1 MLISRS
7 SVVRFKLYLF
17 TSIAFKFRRLWE
29 PKHHQQQQ
37 AASTTAGGKDKCY
50 SPPCYSLSLFLF
62 FSLVSR
68 HLPTLS
74 LPLSSPI
81 HLSLALV
88 SFSWLHQRLRMHAC
102 EATSAARVVRAT
114 QTQPLYTRSLC
125 FSLFLSHSFNT
136 INLSVRYSD
145 LVAKCARK

>member
-1 MLISRS
+1 MRAKTSSATASSINNSRRERQ
-7 SVVRFKLYLF
+7 VLL
-17 TSIAFKFRRLWE
+17 
-29 PKHHQQQQ
+29 
-37 AASTTAGGKDKCY
+37 
-50 SPPCYSLSLFLF
+50 SPCCSLSLFLF
-62 FSLVSR
+62 FSLVPR

-74 LPLSSPI
+74 LPPSSLSI
-81 HLSLALV
+81 YLSLALV